1 MGRIVAIDY
10 GSKRTG
16 IAVTDEGQQFAFALE
31 TVSSH
36 QLLKFLEDYIQ
47 KNPVDAFVVGEPR
60 RLNNTPDDATA
71 LVEAFVRSLKRRF
84 EAIPVHRVDERFTS
98 VMAKKAILD
107 SGIGKKDRRDK
118 SLVDK
123 VSAAIILQSWLEQR
137 DFRAGL

>member
-47 KNPVDAFVVGEPR
+47 KNPFLTS
-60 RLNNTPDDATA
+60 LNGYSTMPFA
-71 LVEAFVRSLKRRF
+71 L
-84 EAIPVHRVDERFTS
+84 IT
-98 VMAKKAILD
+98 
-107 SGIGKKDRRDK
+107 
-118 SLVDK
+118 
-123 VSAAIILQSWLEQR
+123 
-137 DFRAGL
+137 GL